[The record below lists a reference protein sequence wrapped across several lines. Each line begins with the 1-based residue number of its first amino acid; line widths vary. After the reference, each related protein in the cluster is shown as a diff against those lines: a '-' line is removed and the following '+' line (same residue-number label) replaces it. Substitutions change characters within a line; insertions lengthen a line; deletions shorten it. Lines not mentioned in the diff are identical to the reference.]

1 MPRDD
6 ICDVLGSFA
15 VRTKIVEIYANMTAY
30 ANAAFYVSSVL
41 DTILLNSVVPNR
53 SLVPRPEEY
62 IVAGLQTVKKYR
74 MTCMP

>member
-15 VRTKIVEIYANMTAY
+15 VRAKIVEIYANMTAY

-41 DTILLNSVVPNR
+41 DTILLNSVALNR
-53 SLVPRPEEY
+53 SLVPHLEEF
-62 IVAGLQTVKKYR
+62 IVAGLQTVMKYR
-74 MTCMP
+74 MTCTP